1 MIKNILS
8 QASNTEKK
16 AICKHLGIEFT
27 NDIRK
32 IYKQYQEASGH
43 SVVNLFR
50 KEEIPYKQILIDVAD
65 KLHDGIFWTHYKLE
79 DLTKEEE
86 IENKIM
92 NDVENRVKKMKK
104 AWDKLSPEKKEK
116 KERNLRNELAKEG
129 YDTNTIN
136 GVVGMIT
143 TGVVSYVAANNIAI
157 SIFYTSF
164 FGGLFAKIIGVGLAQ
179 LIGGGIIA
187 GAVVAG
193 PLLIAYA
200 GTPAYRKTIP
210 VTILIIQIK
219 NRVKMEKEL

>member
-8 QASNTEKK
+8 ESSNKEKK

-27 NDIRK
+27 NDIEK
-32 IYKQYQEASGH
+32 IYKHYQEASGH

-65 KLHDGIFWTHYKLE
+65 KLHDGMGWTHYTLE
-79 DLTKEEE
+79 DSTNEEE

-104 AWDKLSPEKKEK
+104 EWDKLSPEKKEK
-116 KERNLRNELAKEG
+116 KEKNLRNELAKKG

-136 GVVGMIT
+136 GVVSMIT
-143 TGVVSYVAANNIAI
+143 TGVVSCLAANTVAI
-157 SIFYTSF
+157 SIFYTGF
-164 FGGLFAKIIGVGLAQ
+164 FGGLFANIIGVSLAQ
-179 LIGGGIIA
+179 LIGGGVIA
-187 GAVVAG
+187 GAVVAA
-193 PLLIAYA
+193 PLLIALA